1 MNTIKDIII
10 TYRWWLL
17 LVCFASQFFDLV
29 NLFNIANTYPEFNRN
44 DLTAESD
51 LFVLCMITGFVV
63 SFVIMELRSVTIYLL
78 PASTLRKFATAFAI
92 IVITIAS
99 CLLFSLVVDFI
110 GLKLTAGSPQAANFA
125 IGGYIKYVF
134 KETLGFSIFAAFMGL
149 EMSYATLIK
158 NKNIILAINMVLS
171 IVAWTSSLFFQSIGA
186 SPILYY
192 VFWGFAIL
200 FIIASYQIYKRWEP
214 ANNVPHLI

>member
-63 SFVIMELRSVTIYLL
+63 SLVIMELRSVTIYLL

-110 GLKLTAGSPQAANFA
+110 GLKLTADSSQAANFA

-214 ANNVPHLI
+214 ANSVSHLI